1 MTKQRTEIGF
11 ADSLE
16 DLKPDDWKPAAI
28 QKSVKSKPPHEDI
41 RKIAQATGFKSRE
54 AAPVSPPREEAVTQ
68 EEVVAQ
74 PVREGRLF
82 RTGRSEQLNL
92 KVRGVDKTSF
102 YSICDR
108 NHWVQGYTFQRAIE
122 ALERE
127 QKDATPLPQALDR
140 SA

>member
-1 MTKQRTEIGF
+1 MTKQRANIGF
-11 ADSLE
+11 ADTLE
-16 DLKPDDWKPAAI
+16 DLKPTDWKPEPD
-28 QKSVKSKPPHEDI
+28 KKPAKAKAPREEI
-41 RKIAQATGFKSRE
+41 RRVAQATGFKSRE
-54 AAPVSPPREEAVTQ
+54 AVSAPIPAPT
-68 EEVVAQ
+68 EEVAPM
-74 PVREGRLF
+74 PVREGRIY

-92 KVRGVDKTSF
+92 KVRGVDKTGF

-127 QKDATPLPQALDR
+127 LKEAGQGTQVLTK

>member
-16 DLKPDDWKPAAI
+16 DLNPGDWSASARER
-28 QKSVKSKPPHEDI
+28 SVKSKPPDEDI
-41 RKIAQATGFKSRE
+41 RKVAQATGFKSRE
-54 AAPVSPPREEAVTQ
+54 AALVAPPR

-92 KVRGVDKTSF
+92 KVRGIDKTSF
-102 YSICDR
+102 YGICDR

-122 ALERE
+122 ALDRE
-127 QKDATPLPQALDR
+127 LKDVTPLPQGMDR

>member
-16 DLKPDDWKPAAI
+16 DLKPDDWQPAAI
-28 QKSVKSKPPHEDI
+28 QKSVTSKPPHEEI
-41 RKIAQATGFKSRE
+41 RKVAQATGFKSRE
-54 AAPVSPPREEAVTQ
+54 AAPVSPPR

-108 NHWVQGYTFQRAIE
+108 NHWVQGYTFQLAIE

-127 QKDATPLPQALDR
+127 LKDATPLPQALDR

>member
-16 DLKPDDWKPAAI
+16 DLKPDDWQPAAI

-54 AAPVSPPREEAVTQ
+54 AAPVSPPR

>member
-1 MTKQRTEIGF
+1 MTKQRAEIGF
-11 ADSLE
+11 TDSFE
-16 DLKPDDWKPAAI
+16 DLKPTDWKPET
-28 QKSVKSKPPHEDI
+28 KEKPVKAKAPREEI
-41 RKIAQATGFKSRE
+41 RKVAQATGFKSRE
-54 AAPVSPPREEAVTQ
+54 AAPILAPTEEAP
-68 EEVVAQ
+68 AM
-74 PVREGRLF
+74 PVREGRVY

-92 KVRGVDKTSF
+92 KVRGVDKTGF

-127 QKDATPLPQALDR
+127 LKEAEQGAQTLSK

>member
-1 MTKQRTEIGF
+1 MTKQRAEIGF
-11 ADSLE
+11 ADTLE
-16 DLKPDDWKPAAI
+16 DLKPTDWKPEPDKKPARA
-28 QKSVKSKPPHEDI
+28 KPPREEIH
-41 RKIAQATGFKSRE
+41 KVAQATGFKSRE
-54 AAPVSPPREEAVTQ
+54 AAPVPAPVEEAS
-68 EEVVAQ
+68 Q
-74 PVREGRLF
+74 PVREGRIY

-92 KVRGVDKTSF
+92 KVRGVDKTGF

-127 QKDATPLPQALDR
+127 LKAAEQGAQPLGK

>member
-16 DLKPDDWKPAAI
+16 DLKPDDWQPAAI

-54 AAPVSPPREEAVTQ
+54 AAPVSPPREEA
-68 EEVVAQ
+68 VAQ

>member
-1 MTKQRTEIGF
+1 MTKQRADIGF
-11 ADSLE
+11 TDSFE
-16 DLKPDDWKPAAI
+16 DLKPTDWQPDPKDKPAKA
-28 QKSVKSKPPHEDI
+28 KPPREEI
-41 RKIAQATGFKSRE
+41 RKVAQATGFKSRE
-54 AAPVSPPREEAVTQ
+54 AVAVTPPV
-68 EEVVAQ
+68 EIEPPQ
-74 PVREGRLF
+74 PVREGRVY

-92 KVRGVDKTSF
+92 KVRGVDKTGF

-127 QKDATPLPQALDR
+127 LKEAGQGAQTLSK

>member
-16 DLKPDDWKPAAI
+16 DLKPDDWQPATI
-28 QKSVKSKPPHEDI
+28 QKSVKSKPPHGDI

-54 AAPVSPPREEAVTQ
+54 AAPVSPPR